1 MPLFSSFSSQPLLPL
16 LSSALSSGPLILRRC
31 HHPHNRHPP
40 LPRPRTYFSSYFIF
54 ICFPPLRPLAPLFLL
69 LFLSSSSP
77 PRTAPSPRTS
87 FRIIF
92 ILSSAI
98 LVNAI
103 PPAVRETFFIL
114 RLNILSRYRAV
125 ETSRLEGGKGRGGEE
140 GEKKGGRGK
149 GTTPRNPRWRSTLLP
164 SDKDTLGLAF
174 DRRGMSS
181 SELKGDSLARY
192 YRRKHILFTF
202 TSKKRIRRR
211 NFFKPF
217 SIEPVS

>member
-1 MPLFSSFSSQPLLPL
+1 
-16 LSSALSSGPLILRRC
+16 
-31 HHPHNRHPP
+31 
-40 LPRPRTYFSSYFIF
+40 
-54 ICFPPLRPLAPLFLL
+54 
-69 LFLSSSSP
+69 
-77 PRTAPSPRTS
+77 
-87 FRIIF
+87 
-92 ILSSAI
+92 

-125 ETSRLEGGKGRGGEE
+125 ETSRLEDGRKES
-140 GEKKGGRGK
+140 RRK

-164 SDKDTLGLAF
+164 SDKDPLGLAF

-202 TSKKRIRRR
+202 TLKKGKFSSSY
-211 NFFKPF
+211 FFPF
-217 SIEPVS
+217 DR